1 MPDESDRIRQ
11 SSVKGMNNMLLALNS
26 FDFETDITN
35 HPKMIV
41 IFNNVSFQEET
52 EIDKTRIDA
61 RIHEYKLALKAN
73 AKLFYLNEVS
83 DDTII
88 GEKTWNEIKQEVC
101 ATDLYKFKPW
111 YAALKK
117 DKQELVDMLK
127 EIQKKVE
134 TGKLIKPQP
143 NPQMEKLIETR
154 IDQLFPKNNFYFYKI
169 WKRGDQDPRMNTER
183 DQLRKLIDDN
193 VKSNRFYIKS
203 GLLEPVHL

>member
-61 RIHEYKLALKAN
+61 RIHEYKLALKSN

-83 DDTII
+83 DDTVI
-88 GEKTWNEIKQEVC
+88 GEKTWSEIKQEVC
-101 ATDLYKFKPW
+101 ATDLS
-111 YAALKK
+111 AL
-117 DKQELVDMLK
+117 
-127 EIQKKVE
+127 
-134 TGKLIKPQP
+134 
-143 NPQMEKLIETR
+143 
-154 IDQLFPKNNFYFYKI
+154 
-169 WKRGDQDPRMNTER
+169 
-183 DQLRKLIDDN
+183 
-193 VKSNRFYIKS
+193 
-203 GLLEPVHL
+203 